1 MKSSDAQMELVRRYL
16 SGEATGDEA
25 RSLEALLAADA
36 QLRRDFLA
44 YARMDA
50 HLSALARPSL
60 VNSTT
65 TTRTTTARQRMR
77 PWMRIALASLAAVAV
92 VLVAFAWW
100 SVPQSAAELGTIT
113 QVLNLEP
120 IGEGTA
126 PAVGQR
132 LQAGRV
138 VLNRG
143 AMEIRLSN
151 GVMLL
156 CEGPGELELLSAMRV
171 LLRSGQVVVRVPQEA
186 LGFQVDAP
194 SARVVDLG
202 TEFAMKA
209 GPGLETDVQVFHGVV
224 EASPQQGGF
233 ASRLK
238 AGHAARFTPA
248 AARPRELPYSESR
261 FLRRIPIE
269 PGVPLPGHGDDHF
282 RPARHSEVVIPKRDT
297 EIVVDGDLSEWSAEG
312 RFFSQRDSERS
323 VEGRMRHDASAFYL
337 AAHIKDPAPMHNN
350 IDPTM
355 DGERGWRGGGLQVR
369 LSLDRALGWPVDA
382 SSPSYYRMRHLEPT
396 PEQIARA
403 ENNRL
408 VSMTLWHHEPSATA
422 CLHVATGFDYDNG
435 VVNPPGYTAVFQRDT
450 DGAGYT
456 LEARVPW
463 SLLGVQDDPPRA
475 GDALAICWQT
485 HWSDPSGRVWLTD
498 LVELRNPTEPLR
510 IFSFERATT
519 WGRALYK

>member
-1 MKSSDAQMELVRRYL
+1 MKSSDVQMELVRRYL

-25 RSLEALLAADA
+25 RSLEAMLAADA

-44 YARMDA
+44 YARIDA
-50 HLSALARPSL
+50 HLSAVTRPGF
-60 VNSTT
+60 VNTT
-65 TTRTTTARQRMR
+65 TTTARRRTQM
-77 PWMRIALASLAAVAV
+77 PLASLAAVAV
-92 VLVAFAWW
+92 IALVALAWW
-100 SVPQSAAELGTIT
+100 FIQRSSPESSHELGTIT
-113 QVLNLEP
+113 QVLNMEP
-120 IGEGTA
+120 TGEGAA
-126 PAVGQR
+126 PVVGQR

-151 GVMLL
+151 GVTLL
-156 CEGPGELELLSAMRV
+156 CEGPGELELLSPMRV
-171 LLRSGQVVVRVPQEA
+171 LLRRGQVVVRVPQQA

-209 GPGLETDVQVFHGVV
+209 GPGLETDVQVFEGVV
-224 EASPQQGGF
+224 EASPAQGGF
-233 ASRLK
+233 ASRVK

-248 AARPRELPYSESR
+248 ATRPKELPYSEWR

-269 PGVPLPGHGDDHF
+269 PGVPMPGHGDDQF
-282 RPARHSEVVIPKRDT
+282 RPARHSEVVIPTRDT
-297 EIVVDGDLSEWSAEG
+297 EIVVDGDLSEWTAEG

-323 VEGRMRHDASAFYL
+323 VEGRMRHDAGAFYL
-337 AAHIKDPAPMHNN
+337 AAHIKDPSPLHNN
-350 IDPTM
+350 IDPAM

-369 LSLDRALGWPVDA
+369 LSLDRAIGWPVDA
-382 SSPSYYRMRHLEPT
+382 SSPSYYRMRNLEPT
-396 PEQIARA
+396 SEQIARA
-403 ENNRL
+403 GNKLL

-422 CLHVATGFDYDNG
+422 CLHLATGFDYDSG
-435 VVNPPGYTAVFQRDT
+435 VVNPPGYSAAFQRDA

-475 GDALAICWQT
+475 GDALAVCWQT

-510 IFSFERATT
+510 IYNFERATT